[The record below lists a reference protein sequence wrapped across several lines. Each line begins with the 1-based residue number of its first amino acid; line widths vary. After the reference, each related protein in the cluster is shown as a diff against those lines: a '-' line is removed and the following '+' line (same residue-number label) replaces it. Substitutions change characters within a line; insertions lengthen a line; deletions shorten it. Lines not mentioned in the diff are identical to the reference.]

1 MKNGNGTKP
10 AKEKSEDFDIGPQY
24 PHSFEAERA
33 ILGAILLDNSCWWQ
47 TETLLPADF
56 HLHSHRVIY
65 KRMNDLIGDGKAID
79 FVTLTEVLG
88 QHREIEV
95 VGGVAYVTSL
105 TDGLPRVKNI
115 EQYVNIVKDKSSL
128 RGVIKIC
135 QSAIQSAHE
144 NEPAEQL
151 IAETDRRIC
160 EIQGASKNDGPRH
173 ASVVVTE
180 IQAEFERVR
189 AIDPKIKA
197 IGYTSGLN
205 CLDGSVLGYHK
216 GEFVLLAGE
225 TSHGKSTLMRQGV
238 FANLHAEIP
247 VRQCVF
253 TYEVK
258 GRSFVTNLLS
268 PTSYIAGE
276 KLRDFRLMDVGQ
288 RGLSDKSEIQ
298 IFQNSLHNVGKW
310 PLWIEDN
317 SKNNHIDHVCASA
330 RAMIRRHG
338 IEMIWLDQVSLVR
351 GSGATEVERY
361 EYISKCL
368 VSLANSENIPVI
380 ALSQLTRDKE
390 RQSGKRPPRKGD
402 TKWAGRLEEDAN
414 TEIFVWEEE
423 SDKHWLIVA
432 KQRNGPTAKLP
443 VTLDRQILWFEDG
456 HNR

>member
-10 AKEKSEDFDIGPQY
+10 AKEKPQDFDIAPEMPQ
-24 PHSFEAERA
+24 SIEAERA
-33 ILGAILLDNSCWWQ
+33 ILGAILLDNSCFWQ
-47 TETLLPADF
+47 TETLVPQDF
-56 HLHSHRVIY
+56 YIHSHRVIY
-65 KRMNDLIGDGKAID
+65 QRMLELVCDGKPID
-79 FVTLTEVLG
+79 FVTITECLG
-88 QHREIEV
+88 QHNEV
-95 VGGVAYVTSL
+95 ALVGGVAYVTSL

-135 QSAIQSAHE
+135 QSAIQSAYE

-160 EIQGASKNDGPRH
+160 EIHGASKNDGPRH

-189 AIDPKIKA
+189 AIDASKKA
-197 IGYTSGLN
+197 IGYTTGIN
-205 CLDGSVLGYHK
+205 CLDGSTLGYHK
-216 GEFVLLAGE
+216 GEMTLIAGE
-225 TSHGKSTLMRQGV
+225 TSSGKSTVMRQGV

-247 VRQCVF
+247 VKQGVYTF
-253 TYEVK
+253 EVK

-351 GSGATEVERY
+351 GSGQNETERY

-368 VSLANSENIPVI
+368 VSLANSENVPVI
-380 ALSQLTRDKE
+380 ALSQLNRDKE
-390 RQSGKRPPRKGD
+390 RQGGKRSPRKGD
-402 TKWAGRLEEDAN
+402 IKWASRLEEDAN

-423 SDKHWLIVA
+423 SDRHWLIVA

-443 VTLDRQILWFEDG
+443 VYLDRQILWFEDG